1 MKGLRIAVAQV
12 ASVVG
17 DISGNAQT
25 IVQWINRAQE
35 MGVDLVCFPEMAV
48 TGYPPEDLL
57 LKPDFIQEN
66 LAAVERI
73 ARQTGEIT
81 AVVGFVEREDDIF
94 NSAAVLHRG
103 RLLAT
108 YRKHFLPTYGVF
120 DEDRYFRPGSDAL
133 VLDIRGVKVGLS
145 ICEDLWHPVG
155 PPREEALHG
164 NAEVL
169 VNISSSPYH
178 IGKQTFKERMLA
190 TRASDNAVFIVY
202 ANMVGAQDELV
213 FDGRSMILS
222 PSGELMALGRAFE
235 EDLIICDLE
244 VSPLFRARLADPR
257 RRKDKIFELNRED
270 SLRTVL
276 IPGGGTQVR
285 PVVPPRQSQ
294 TLCLEEEVL
303 RALRLGTRC
312 YVRNNGFREVVIGLS
327 GGIDSAL
334 TAAIASQALGS
345 DAVMGVFMPS
355 MYTAKRSLED
365 ARKVAA
371 NLGIRLLEIPIHRI
385 HDAYLETL
393 VNVFK
398 GRDPDVTEENLQAR
412 IRGNLLMAL
421 SNKFGW
427 LVLTTGNK
435 SENSMGYCTLY
446 GDMVGGFGVIKDVP
460 KTLVYRLANHINAAS
475 GRELIPQS
483 VIEREPTAEL
493 RDGQLDTDS
502 LPPYEVLDPILQAY
516 VEEELGLEEIV
527 GRGFDRE
534 TVVGVIRKVD
544 QNEYKRRQ
552 SPPGIKITPRA
563 FGKERRL
570 PITNRYTVR

>member
-1 MKGLRIAVAQV
+1 MKGLRVAVAQI

-17 DISGNAQT
+17 DISGNARK
-25 IVQWINRAQE
+25 IAEWIDKAQE
-35 MGVDLVCFPEMAV
+35 MKADLVCFPEMAV

-57 LKPDFIQEN
+57 LKPDFIRDN
-66 LAAVERI
+66 LEALDDI
-73 ARQTGEIT
+73 ARRTAET
-81 AVVGFVEREDDIF
+81 VAVVGFVEREDDIF
-94 NSAAVLHRG
+94 NAAALLHRG
-103 RLLAT
+103 RVLAT

-120 DEDRYFRPGSDAL
+120 DEDRYFRPGTDAL
-133 VLDIRGVKVGLS
+133 VLDIRGVRVGLS
-145 ICEDLWHPVG
+145 ICEDLWYPVG

-178 IGKQTFKERMLA
+178 IGKQSFKERMLA

-213 FDGRSMILS
+213 FDGRSMVLTPGGQI
-222 PSGELMALGRAFE
+222 MAMGRPFE
-235 EDLIICDLE
+235 EDMIICDLE

-257 RRKDKIFELNRED
+257 RRKDKVFDTGAKEA
-270 SLRTVL
+270 LRMVR
-276 IPGGGTQVR
+276 IQGPGFQGR
-285 PVVPPRQSQ
+285 PPLPPVQWEG
-294 TLCLEEEVL
+294 LCVEEEVL
-303 RALRLGTRC
+303 RALRLGTRS
-312 YVRNNGFREVVIGLS
+312 YVINNGFKEVVIGLS

-334 TAAIASQALGS
+334 TAAVACQALGPE
-345 DAVMGVFMPS
+345 AVVGVSMPS
-355 MYTAKRSLED
+355 VYTTQRSMED
-365 ARKVAA
+365 ARKVAS
-371 NLGIRLLEIPIHRI
+371 NLGMRLLEIPIQRI
-385 HDAYLETL
+385 HEAYLETL
-393 VNVFK
+393 SGVFAGK
-398 GRDPDVTEENLQAR
+398 GADVTEENLQAR
-412 IRGNLLMAL
+412 IRGNILMAL

-460 KTLVYRLANHINAAS
+460 KTLVYRLANHMNASS
-475 GRELIPQS
+475 GRELIPKS
-483 VIEREPTAEL
+483 VIERAPTAEL
-493 RDGQLDTDS
+493 REGQLDTDS

-570 PITNRYTVR
+570 PITNKYKAR